1 MAAWKGNYLN
11 VRLVL
16 YCRPAVESITLSPF
30 QMEQSRE
37 VYETATNQL
46 GSFLELVSNRLT
58 IKGGELSPDMKV
70 GKRSQSETRR
80 KSSHVGS
87 HRTSRYL
94 MEDQSL
100 SPSASSSLNT
110 SSCNSESDRNSSRSL
125 RRPSDKSDPRSDLA
139 SEISVK
145 PARVECE
152 DQEGHYDVSILSSCT
167 CEEEPGVK
175 PRKNSRTR
183 STLKRITSFMRKDK
197 ARNLS
202 LVDSGGPTSIKYS
215 R

>member
-1 MAAWKGNYLN
+1 
-11 VRLVL
+11 
-16 YCRPAVESITLSPF
+16 
-30 QMEQSRE
+30 MEQSRE

-58 IKGGELSPDMKV
+58 IKGGELSPEMKV
-70 GKRSQSETRR
+70 GRRSQSETRR

-87 HRTSRYL
+87 QRTSRYL

-125 RRPSDKSDPRSDLA
+125 RRPSDKTDARSDLVTGQP
-139 SEISVK
+139 EVQ
-145 PARVECE
+145 
-152 DQEGHYDVSILSSCT
+152 DQGLYDISILSSCN
-167 CEEEPGVK
+167 CEAGEGDRQ
-175 PRKNSRTR
+175 RKHSKTKT
-183 STLKRITSFMRKDK
+183 TLRRLTSFMRKDK
-197 ARNLS
+197 SRNMS
-202 LVDSGGPTSIKYS
+202 LVESSGPTSIKYS

>member
-1 MAAWKGNYLN
+1 MCL
-11 VRLVL
+11 
-16 YCRPAVESITLSPF
+16 
-30 QMEQSRE
+30 QMETSRE

-58 IKGGELSPDMKV
+58 IKPSEEMSPEVVKV
-70 GKRSQSETRR
+70 VRRAQSESRR
-80 KSSHVGS
+80 KTSHASSQ
-87 HRTSRYL
+87 RTSRASRASRYL

-110 SSCNSESDRNSSRSL
+110 SSSYSESDRHSSRSL
-125 RRPSDKSDPRSDLA
+125 RRPSDKSDPRSDLV
-139 SEISVK
+139 SEISTK
-145 PARVECE
+145 PASVG
-152 DQEGHYDVSILSSCT
+152 DQEPPLYDISLLSSCT
-167 CEEEPGVK
+167 CEEEPGDK
-175 PRKNSRTR
+175 PRKHSRTR
-183 STLKRITSFMRKDK
+183 STLRRITSFMRKDK

>member
-1 MAAWKGNYLN
+1 MSNL
-11 VRLVL
+11 L
-16 YCRPAVESITLSPF
+16 CPETLSLTYLSTF

-58 IKGGELSPDMKV
+58 IKPGGEMSPEMKV
-70 GKRSQSETRR
+70 GRRAHSETRR
-80 KSSHVGS
+80 KSSHAGS

-110 SSCNSESDRNSSRSL
+110 SSCNSESDRNSNRSL
-125 RRPSDKSDPRSDLA
+125 RRPSEKTNARSDVVTGQQL
-139 SEISVK
+139 SQNQGLHDI
-145 PARVECE
+145 
-152 DQEGHYDVSILSSCT
+152 SILTSCN
-167 CEEEPGVK
+167 CEAGEVGLEGDSQ
-175 PRKNSRTR
+175 RKHSKTKT
-183 STLKRITSFMRKDK
+183 TLRRLTSFMRKDK
-197 ARNLS
+197 SRNQS
-202 LVDSGGPTSIKYS
+202 LLDSSGPTSIKYS

>member
-1 MAAWKGNYLN
+1 
-11 VRLVL
+11 
-16 YCRPAVESITLSPF
+16 
-30 QMEQSRE
+30 MEQSRE

-46 GSFLELVSNRLT
+46 GSFLELVSSRLT
-58 IKGGELSPDMKV
+58 IRPGEEMSPELKV
-70 GKRSQSETRR
+70 VRRAQSESRR
-80 KSSHVGS
+80 KSSQAGS
-87 HRTSRYL
+87 QRASRSSRYL

-110 SSCNSESDRNSSRSL
+110 SSSNSESDRNSSRSL

-175 PRKNSRTR
+175 PRKHSRTR
-183 STLKRITSFMRKDK
+183 STLRRITSFMRKDK

-202 LVDSGGPTSIKYS
+202 LVDNSGPTSMKYS